1 VTGSSIAVCPWA
13 AIVKIDAVSY
23 IIPTVR
29 SAPTIVIAI
38 LIEPATIAVHK
49 HVSDSDQHE
58 RAHLSIALSGHC
70 YNCNW
75 VHACTVVVCQNLPQK
90 QSKHQDNTAEH

>member
-38 LIEPATIAVHK
+38 LIEPAA
-49 HVSDSDQHE
+49 
-58 RAHLSIALSGHC
+58 RAA
-70 YNCNW
+70 
-75 VHACTVVVCQNLPQK
+75 
-90 QSKHQDNTAEH
+90 